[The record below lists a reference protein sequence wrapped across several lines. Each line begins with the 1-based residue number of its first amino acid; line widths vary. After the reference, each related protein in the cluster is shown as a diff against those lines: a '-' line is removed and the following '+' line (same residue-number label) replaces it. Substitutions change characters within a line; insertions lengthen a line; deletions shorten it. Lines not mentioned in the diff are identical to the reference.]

1 MDNLVKKVLDSG
13 GSITPLLIP
22 SDLTNGTG
30 LMNPSV
36 YVDRGKLILNL
47 RHVNYT
53 LYHCEG
59 EQLFINRWGPL
70 SYLNPENDIH
80 LRTTNWLCELND
92 DLTIKNWNKVDTSKL
107 DVEPVW
113 EFIGLEDGRLVRWD
127 DKLYLCGVRRDTK
140 TNGEGRMELSELKK
154 HKEVKRSRIEPPND
168 PNSYCE
174 KNWMPIID
182 MPYHFVKWTNPTEVV
197 KVNPETNTS
206 ETVVL
211 KEGVGE
217 FQNLRGGS
225 QIIPYGDDRICIIH
239 EVDLWKNKL
248 EQRDAKYT
256 HRLVIWNKDWNIKH
270 ISEPFSFMGGEIEF
284 CCGLAKYQDNL
295 LITFG
300 FQDNAAYILKMPITF
315 LDNFIRNNKK
325 LNGLKLA
332 NCISL
337 ESSKDRQ
344 SKTIDEFCK
353 FGTDVKIIQAYDGR
367 VTDYQNNSIVEGL
380 YLHQMDSGAIATVLS
395 HLKAIKDWYN
405 TTNEDYGFFCEDD
418 MLISNANNWLF
429 NWDDVINNLPKGWK
443 AIQLSVIKDI
453 KESDMK
459 LNIRKWDNWACGAY
473 ILSRT
478 YVKTI
483 IDKYY
488 PNDKFILIND
498 NLIPL
503 VENIIYG
510 VENKDIYTLPLF
522 TEDISFKST
531 FYPKFIDTEY
541 KNSQKSSADFI
552 KNWWEKIGK
561 TKTIKELC
569 KIDY

>member
-1 MDNLVKKVLDSG
+1 MQNLVKQVIQSG
-13 GSITPLLIP
+13 GSISPLIIP

-30 LMNPSV
+30 LMNPSI
-36 YVDRGKLILNL
+36 YVDKDKLILNL

-53 LYHCEG
+53 LYHCEN
-59 EQLFINRWGPL
+59 EQLFNNRWGPL
-70 SYLNPENDIH
+70 VYLNPENDIH

-92 DLTIKNWNKVDTSKL
+92 DLTIKSWNKVDTSKL

-113 EFIGLEDGRLVRWD
+113 EFIGLEDGRLVKWD
-127 DKLYLCGVRRDTK
+127 NKLYLCGVRRDTK

-154 HKEVKRSRIEPPND
+154 HKEIKRSRIEPPND

-174 KNWMPIID
+174 KNWMPVID

-197 KVNPETNTS
+197 KVDPETNTS
-206 ETVVL
+206 KTVVL
-211 KEGVGE
+211 KPQIDS
-217 FQNLRGGS
+217 FNNLRGGS
-225 QIIPYGDDRICIIH
+225 QIIPYGDGRICIIH
-239 EVDLWKNKL
+239 ECNLWKNKL
-248 EQRDAKYT
+248 EQKDAKYT
-256 HRLVIWNKDWNIKH
+256 HRLVMWDKDWNIKH
-270 ISEPFSFMGGEIEF
+270 ISESFNFMDGEIEF
-284 CCGLAKYQDNL
+284 CCGLAEYQGNL

-315 LDNFIRNNKK
+315 LDNFIKNNKK

-337 ESSKDRQ
+337 KSSKDRQ
-344 SKTIDEFCK
+344 TKTINEFNK
-353 FGTDVKIIQAYDGR
+353 YGTDVKIIQAYDGR

-380 YLHQMDSGAIATVLS
+380 YLRQMDSGAIATVLS

-405 TTNEDYGFFCEDD
+405 NTNEDYGFFCEDD
-418 MLISNANNWLF
+418 MLISNANNWSF
-429 NWDDVINNLPKGWK
+429 NWDNVINNLPKDWK

-531 FYPKFIDTEY
+531 FYPKFSDTEQ
-541 KNSQKSSADFI
+541 KNNQKESADFI
-552 KNWWEKIGK
+552 KNWWEQNDK
-561 TKTIKELC
+561 TKTIEELC
-569 KIDY
+569 KMN